1 MRTFLA
7 WLRGWRGRH
16 RERWGLVF
24 EHLALLHQVWIL
36 QRSGT
41 HRPRLTPWDRLFW
54 LILSRLWPRWRGSLI
69 IIQPGTV
76 LKWRRQ
82 GLSLVFGRGHDGR
95 WRGGRPRIDAEVREL
110 IAHMARVNLLWG
122 APRIHGELLKLGFTV
137 SEATVSRY
145 LRRFPRPRSQG
156 WATFVRN
163 HLLLVPDR
171 FDSVPEHRHH
181 LGGDHLDRTAAF
193 PTSERRS
200 PERGGPMRPVFQ
212 QPEARM
218 RDVSITGLKGRA
230 RGYSRNLGLCLPSR
244 PIADA
249 VRYRVGIA
257 HIRAPPPPAHPVSH
271 AA

>member
-1 MRTFLA
+1 
-7 WLRGWRGRH
+7 
-16 RERWGLVF
+16 
-24 EHLALLHQVWIL
+24 
-36 QRSGT
+36 
-41 HRPRLTPWDRLFW
+41 
-54 LILSRLWPRWRGSLI
+54 
-69 IIQPGTV
+69 
-76 LKWRRQ
+76 
-82 GLSLVFGRGHDGR
+82 
-95 WRGGRPRIDAEVREL
+95 
-110 IAHMARVNLLWG
+110 MARVNLLWG

-145 LRRFPRPRSQG
+145 LRRFPHPRSQG

-181 LGGDHLDRTAAF
+181 LGGEHLDRTAAF
-193 PTSERRS
+193 PASEWRS

-218 RDVSITGLKGRA
+218 RDVSITGLKDRA
-230 RGYSRNLGLCLPSR
+230 RGHSRNLGLCLPSR

-249 VRYRVGIA
+249 VRYRIGIA
-257 HIRAPPPPAHPVSH
+257 HIRAPPPPANPVSH